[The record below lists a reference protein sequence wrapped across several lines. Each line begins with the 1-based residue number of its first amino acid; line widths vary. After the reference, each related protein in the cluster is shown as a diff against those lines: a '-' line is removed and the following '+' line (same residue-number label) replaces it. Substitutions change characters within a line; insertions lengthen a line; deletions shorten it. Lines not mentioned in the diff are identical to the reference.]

1 MIRLISAGVLFIAA
15 LLTWR
20 LGSSALGNQP
30 FANQIFKTETAAPD
44 NPAIEAR
51 NVGFDTEAPTGGASG
66 ANPDPGDKTRAGGL
80 NTGIPA
86 STTASPSPFPEV
98 APSPAAQSTPVTG
111 VW

>member
-20 LGSSALGNQP
+20 LVSPALVNQQ
-30 FANQIFKTETAAPD
+30 FANQIFRTETASPD
-44 NPAIEAR
+44 NPAIETR
-51 NVGFDTEAPTGGASG
+51 NIGFDAEVPTGAPTEA
-66 ANPDPGDKTRAGGL
+66 GDRTRAGGL

-86 STTASPSPFPEV
+86 PNPANPSPFPEV
-98 APSPAAQSTPVTG
+98 APSPAPQSAPVTG